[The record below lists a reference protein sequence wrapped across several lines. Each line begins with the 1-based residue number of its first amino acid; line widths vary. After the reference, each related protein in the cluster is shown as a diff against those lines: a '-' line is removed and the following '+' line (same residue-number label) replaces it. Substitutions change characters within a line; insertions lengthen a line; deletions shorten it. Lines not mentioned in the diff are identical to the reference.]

1 MNESQRFATAIALGV
16 AILHSEKGHD
26 SGSVHRASSTGRNK
40 HELDNEQKYGD
51 LGAASMRMSENV
63 GGFESMATSCP
74 SLLLDFALFDV
85 DFGSSSSA
93 MMYLESAIIDSQIQA
108 EAEAEAKREGK
119 GEGEGETEGS
129 ISHVISKHMSLRT
142 VQRVVEERREVDPLL
157 RILRLSP
164 GPSKLRRVLV
174 RGALL
179 GIAQVTLMP
188 AYNPR
193 YLYVY
198 KRTGR
203 LCDASIEAVWG
214 VIEAEAE
221 AEAEPAPNSNS
232 SSSPS
237 SHHRHEPQ
245 ARQWA
250 IGLLQEVLGV
260 VGASNMG
267 APLLTSSL
275 HALAMEIFNT
285 S

>member
-93 MMYLESAIIDSQIQA
+93 MMYLESAIIDSQIQ
-108 EAEAEAKREGK
+108 